1 MNTILLMLAAATVYV
16 SPSGVD
22 EPGRGG
28 EENPYQSIGYA
39 VSQTS
44 AGDTILLKDGVHYLT
59 ETVVLDL
66 NTTGAR
72 KIRGASGDR
81 ASVVVDGQNAVQCFN
96 LFNMSS
102 AEIRDLTICN
112 ALNTR
117 DGKGGGVYLYAG
129 MISNCVL
136 RACAVASADGDALG
150 GGAYLERAAAYDLLV
165 ENCIASNCYASAA
178 TAKSARGG
186 GVYAFN
192 TGTVVQGSTV
202 RGCRTVSYYTGSA
215 SSYAQSSGGGILVK
229 NSAQAV
235 GCSVTGCRA
244 DNGVSSG
251 LMGSGGGIYVE
262 WASISD
268 CLVSGNKAYGSG
280 GGIALNDIVTVSR
293 CSIVSNEVTG
303 TGTNLGSGGGVYA
316 YNVGTGARIENCRI
330 SDNRVSNS
338 TSAAMGGGIMLDG
351 AEGLS
356 IVDCVISGNSS
367 CYKGGGIG
375 VSRQLGTKFNNYDV
389 ISNCVIAAN
398 FSQNQG
404 GMLYDNGALDLLLT
418 DCWCHSNTSKNWGAI
433 AYLTTPSAREKG
445 VTIRNSFIKSN
456 WTSSNV
462 GIDITSSVAFPVEIS
477 HCTFVDNR
485 CDLGIVYANS
495 ATVAAGTTI
504 RGCVFAND
512 SAGKPATNP
521 DFNSYFLTSST
532 VSYSFSTNPNN
543 YPYGVGYE
551 DLHNL
556 SPDTD
561 PMFADPQNG
570 NFRPTLTSPLKAAGG
585 TAADWMTGAKDL
597 GQGDPLVET
606 VGTYGVSIV
615 RVKTKDRLLNGN
627 PTIGCSEAWEPGGL
641 MLLLR

>member
-1 MNTILLMLAAATVYV
+1 MNTILLMLAAANVYV
-16 SPSGVD
+16 SPDGVD

-28 EENPYQSIGYA
+28 EGDPYQSIGYA

-44 AGDTILLKDGVHYLT
+44 AGDTILLKDGVYCLT
-59 ETVVLDL
+59 ETVDLDL
-66 NTTGAR
+66 STTGAR

-81 ASVVVDGQNAVQCFN
+81 TAVVVDGQNAVQCFR
-96 LFNMSS
+96 LFNMAS
-102 AEIRDLTICN
+102 AEIRDLTISN

-117 DGKGGGVYLYAG
+117 DGKGGGAYLYAG

-136 RACAVASADGDALG
+136 RACTVATADGDAFG
-150 GGAYLERAAAYDLLV
+150 GGVHLERAAAYDLLV
-165 ENCIASNCYASAA
+165 ENCIASNCYASTA

-192 TGTVVQGSTV
+192 TGTVVRNSTV
-202 RGCRTVSYYTGSA
+202 RNCRTVSYYTGS
-215 SSYAQSSGGGILVK
+215 SSGSAQSSGGGIVVK
-229 NSAQAV
+229 NSAQAI
-235 GCSVTGCRA
+235 GCVVTGCSA

-268 CLVSGNKAYGSG
+268 CLVSGNEAYASG
-280 GGIALNDIVTVSR
+280 GGIALNDVVTVSH
-293 CSIVSNEVTG
+293 CTIVSNKVTG
-303 TGTNLGSGGGVYA
+303 AGTNLGSGGGVYA

-351 AEGLS
+351 VEGLS
-356 IVDCVISGNSS
+356 VADCVISGNSS

-375 VSRQLGTKFNNYDV
+375 ISRQLGTKFNNYDV
-389 ISNCVIAAN
+389 VSNCVIAAN

-433 AYLTTPSAREKG
+433 AYLTTPSARDKG

-477 HCTFVDNR
+477 HCTFIDNR
-485 CDLGIVYANS
+485 CDLGIVYAGS

-504 RGCVFAND
+504 RGCAFAND
-512 SAGKPATNP
+512 SAGKPANNP
-521 DFNSYFLTSST
+521 DFNSHFLTSST

-543 YPYGVGYE
+543 YPHGTGYE
-551 DLHNL
+551 ELHNL
-556 SPDTD
+556 NPDAN
-561 PMFADPQNG
+561 PAFADPQNG
-570 NFRPTLTSPLKAAGG
+570 NFRPLLKSPLRSAGG
-585 TAADWMTGAKDL
+585 APADWMTGAKDL
-597 GQGDPLVET
+597 GQGDPIIKK
-606 VGTYGVSIV
+606 VGEYGVSIV
-615 RVKTKDRLLNGN
+615 RVKAKNRLLNGN
-627 PTIGCSEAWEPGGL
+627 PTIGCSEAWEPTGL
-641 MLLLR
+641 VISVR